1 MIEAKFVEHIAQR
14 VAATPEQVAAAVAL
28 LDSGATI
35 PFIAHY
41 RKDATS
47 NLSEKQLE
55 GIGEHNTYFIS
66 LTDRRNAIMQ
76 ALEAEGKMDDE
87 LRDRFMTC
95 MDKHTLEDLYLAF
108 RKKGHLKANHAR
120 EKGLE
125 PLAEFLWKQE
135 PTEQG
140 IEEIA
145 ASYMNAA
152 HGVESVEA
160 AIDGARNILGE
171 RIAHEPAIRGTIR
184 EALLRGQLS
193 TQATKNTEDKKTK
206 FEAFYSFSE
215 PLAKVRS
222 HRLLTIFRG
231 VRKGFLRMELTIDDD
246 ALKQSLEQLVIREPG
261 SPFEPYIRE
270 AVDDA
275 YRRHLRPALENDVM
289 AMVREEAEAEAAQLL
304 RESLDGIL
312 MAAPAGPI
320 PVIGIQPGAETCA
333 VVVVDET
340 GQLIDS
346 ASIHPLP
353 PHNQTEASV
362 AALRQLLSTHPVKA
376 IAIANSTG
384 SRDLARLVDP
394 LVQERSADG
403 LFSIFVNDAAARAY
417 ADSPVAAE
425 ELPGLDA
432 AARSAVSIARRLQD
446 PLRELVKVE
455 PRSLGIGQY
464 QYDIPPKALRE
475 AFTHTIIA
483 CVNRV
488 GVDVNT
494 ADTSLL
500 RYVSGIQL
508 STAQNLA
515 QRRAEQGAYTNRTQ
529 LIEVNGV
536 GPKVFE
542 QAAGFIR
549 VRGGDQPLDATRVH
563 PDSYPIV
570 ERWAQD
576 LGVALADLVGNAA
589 ALNTLDLATYA
600 SAAIGPLALAD
611 IRRWLSKPDA
621 DPRPAF
627 RVPSHKQIHGI
638 EDLEVG
644 MDMEGVVTNVTDFGA
659 FVDIGAYHDGL
670 VHLSELANHF
680 VREPREV
687 VSVGEVLKVR
697 VIGIDLENKRISLS
711 RKALIP
717 VPSRAPRRRER
728 EKKTVEGHTVD
739 SAPSKSPVRDG
750 GRRPQREG
758 DGARAS
764 RPQQPRRKDRKKQP
778 RPQHQP
784 APSREKSEESLNTL
798 LADQLLAMRDKF
810 K

>member
-14 VAATPEQVAAAVAL
+14 VSATPEQVSAAVAL

-41 RKDATS
+41 RKDVTG

-55 GIGEHNTYFIS
+55 GISEQNTYFIS

-76 ALEAEGKMDDE
+76 ALAAEGKMDDA
-87 LRDRFMTC
+87 LRDRFMAC
-95 MDKHTLEDLYLAF
+95 MDKHTLEDFYLAF

-125 PLAEFLWKQE
+125 PLADFLWNQIAA
-135 PTEQG
+135 EQS

-145 ASYMNAA
+145 ASYMNADR
-152 HGVESVEA
+152 GVESVEA
-160 AIDGARNILGE
+160 AIDGAQNILGE
-171 RIAHEPAIRGTIR
+171 RIAHEPAIRGMIR
-184 EALLRGQLS
+184 EALLSGQLT

-206 FEAFYSFSE
+206 FEAFYNFSE

-231 VRKGFLRMELTIDDD
+231 VRKGFLRMDLLIDDE
-246 ALKQSLEQLVIREPG
+246 ALKQSLERLVVKEPG
-261 SPFEPYIRE
+261 SPFEPYLRE

-289 AMVREEAEAEAAQLL
+289 AIVREDAEAEAAQLL
-304 RESLDGIL
+304 RESLEGIL

-320 PVIGIQPGAETCA
+320 PVLAIQPGADSCA
-333 VVVVDET
+333 MVIVDEHGKLVHAT
-340 GQLIDS
+340 AL
-346 ASIHPLP
+346 PLLP
-353 PHNQTEASV
+353 PNDQVEQSLAS
-362 AALRQLLSTHPVKA
+362 LRELLSAHAVKA

-384 SRDLARLVDP
+384 SRDIARIVDP
-394 LVQERSADG
+394 IVQERSADG
-403 LFSIFVNDAAARAY
+403 LYSIFVNDAAARAY
-417 ADSPVAAE
+417 AESPLAAE
-425 ELPGLDA
+425 ELEGLDT

-475 AFTHTIIA
+475 AFTQTIIA

-494 ADTSLL
+494 ADSHLL
-500 RYVSGIQL
+500 RYVSGIQQA
-508 STAQNLA
+508 TANNLA
-515 QRRAEQGAYTNRTQ
+515 QRRAEQGPFTNRTQ
-529 LIEVNGV
+529 LADVNGV

-542 QAAGFIR
+542 QAAGFLRIH
-549 VRGGDQPLDATRVH
+549 GGDQPLDATAVH
-563 PDSYPIV
+563 PEAYEVV
-570 ERWAQD
+570 ERWAQE
-576 LGVALADLVGNAA
+576 LGLSTADLVGNAA
-589 ALNTLDLATYA
+589 ALEKVNLDAYVTETHGRRSLE
-600 SAAIGPLALAD
+600 D
-611 IRRWLSKPDA
+611 IRRWLAKPIA

-697 VIGIDLENKRISLS
+697 VIGVDLEHKRISLS

-717 VPSRAPRRRER
+717 PPSRGPRRRDR
-728 EKKTVEGHTVD
+728 EKKSVEGHATTPA
-739 SAPSKSPVRDG
+739 SNAPAREG
-750 GRRPQREG
+750 ERRPE
-758 DGARAS
+758 RAADS
-764 RPQQPRRKDRKKQP
+764 RGPRPQQPRRKDRKKAP
-778 RPQHQP
+778 RPQQQP
-784 APSREKSEESLNTL
+784 APAREKSEESLNTL